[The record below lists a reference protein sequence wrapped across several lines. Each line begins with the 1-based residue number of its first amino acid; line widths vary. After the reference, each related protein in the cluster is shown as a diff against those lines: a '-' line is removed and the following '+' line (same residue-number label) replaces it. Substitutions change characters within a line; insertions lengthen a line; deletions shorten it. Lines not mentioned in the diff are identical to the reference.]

1 MRYIHPIRLLL
12 AAALV
17 FSCAAAS
24 AANAPQPSTA
34 DQEKKL
40 IAVLKSDAP
49 EKEKADACR
58 ELARVGTKD
67 AVAPLAALLP
77 DEKLSH
83 MARYGL
89 ETIPSPAV
97 DEVLRDAAGKLHGS
111 QLVGVIGSIG
121 VRHDTKA
128 VEILANLLHDSDNDV
143 AQAAARALGK
153 VG

>member
-49 EKEKADACR
+49 QKEKADACR
-58 ELARVGTKD
+58 ELARIGTKD
-67 AVAPLAALLP
+67 AVAPLAALLA
-77 DEKLSH
+77 DEKISP
-83 MARYGL
+83 MDRYGL
-89 ETIPSPAV
+89 ENIP
-97 DEVLRDAAGKLHGS
+97 DEEVEKALHEELT
-111 QLVGVIGSIG
+111 Q
-121 VRHDTKA
+121 
-128 VEILANLLHDSDNDV
+128 
-143 AQAAARALGK
+143 
-153 VG
+153 